1 MTLREE
7 IEFLK
12 GVIKLIDENVEIEV
26 LFSEY

>member
-1 MTLREE
+1 MTLQEE
-7 IEFLK
+7 KEFLK